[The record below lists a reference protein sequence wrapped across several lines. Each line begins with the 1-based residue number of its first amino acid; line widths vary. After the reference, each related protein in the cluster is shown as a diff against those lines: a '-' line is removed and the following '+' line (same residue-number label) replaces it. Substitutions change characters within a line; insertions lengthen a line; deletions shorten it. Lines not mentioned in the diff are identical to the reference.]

1 MSGRCKGATIKQLY
15 PGVVFMH
22 QGDFSFAMPPS
33 EVCPTTFLPYTLF
46 VNCALSC
53 TSTVKYFNIECSSC
67 IVPVGGD
74 LTKISPLKTAN
85 SIHRGMQNPAV
96 MLSITGRHQCMD
108 DVDKPNSSF
117 GFTFMVLGH
126 TLTIGNG

>member
-15 PGVVFMH
+15 PGGVFMH

-85 SIHRGMQNPAV
+85 SIHRGMQTLLSCCQLLEDTNVWMMWTNPIHPLAL
-96 MLSITGRHQCMD
+96 LSW
-108 DVDKPNSSF
+108 F
-117 GFTFMVLGH
+117 
-126 TLTIGNG
+126 